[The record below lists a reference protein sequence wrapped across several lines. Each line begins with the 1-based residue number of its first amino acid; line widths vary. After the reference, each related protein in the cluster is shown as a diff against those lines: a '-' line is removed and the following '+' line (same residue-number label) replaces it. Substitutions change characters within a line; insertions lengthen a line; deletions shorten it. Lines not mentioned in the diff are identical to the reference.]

1 MNIEN
6 LSLVVDNINYLNQ
19 INCNF
24 EFNKIYALVGD
35 TSVNVFLRVLCNLI
49 KPTLGS
55 IKITD
60 NTNLGFFLTDNT
72 NLGFFLNDMHFIND
86 FDAIETLEDISTT
99 KLDKKEI
106 SVLLNKV
113 DLLKDSKLEIKNYS
127 ENMLKKLGIIC
138 TTLNNNKIILIED
151 VFKSLTKSDVDAVR
165 IFLLNLKSNGYLII
179 ITGRQKE
186 EFTYFADK
194 IYELESGTLNEIL

>member
-60 NTNLGFFLTDNT
+60 NTNLGFFL
-72 NLGFFLNDMHFIND
+72 NDMHFIND

-106 SVLLNKV
+106 GVLLNKV

-151 VFKSLTKSDVDAVR
+151 VFKSLTQSDIDAVR

>member
-55 IKITD
+55 IKI
-60 NTNLGFFLTDNT
+60 TDNT

-151 VFKSLTKSDVDAVR
+151 VFKSLTQSDIDAVR

>member
-1 MNIEN
+1 MNIKN

-55 IKITD
+55 IKI
-60 NTNLGFFLTDNT
+60 TDNT

-151 VFKSLTKSDVDAVR
+151 VFKSLTQSDIDAVR

>member
-60 NTNLGFFLTDNT
+60 NTNLGFFL
-72 NLGFFLNDMHFIND
+72 NDMHFIND

-106 SVLLNKV
+106 GVLLNKV

-151 VFKSLTKSDVDAVR
+151 VFKSLTQSDIDAVR
-165 IFLLNLKSNGYLII
+165 ILLLNLKSNGYLII

>member
-1 MNIEN
+1 
-6 LSLVVDNINYLNQ
+6 
-19 INCNF
+19 
-24 EFNKIYALVGD
+24 
-35 TSVNVFLRVLCNLI
+35 
-49 KPTLGS
+49 
-55 IKITD
+55 
-60 NTNLGFFLTDNT
+60 
-72 NLGFFLNDMHFIND
+72 MHFIND

>member
-55 IKITD
+55 IKIA
-60 NTNLGFFLTDNT
+60 DNT
-72 NLGFFLNDMHFIND
+72 NLGFFLNDMHFISD

-106 SVLLNKV
+106 GVLLNKV

-151 VFKSLTKSDVDAVR
+151 VFKSLTQSDIDAVR
-165 IFLLNLKSNGYLII
+165 ILLLNLKSNGYLII

>member
-6 LSLVVDNINYLNQ
+6 LSLFVDNINYLNQ

-55 IKITD
+55 IKI
-60 NTNLGFFLTDNT
+60 TDNT

>member
-24 EFNKIYALVGD
+24 ELNKIYALVGD

-55 IKITD
+55 IKITY
-60 NTNLGFFLTDNT
+60 NT

-106 SVLLNKV
+106 GVLLNKV

-151 VFKSLTKSDVDAVR
+151 VFKSLTPSDIDAVR

>member
-6 LSLVVDNINYLNQ
+6 LSLVVDNINYLNK

-60 NTNLGFFLTDNT
+60 NTNLGFFL
-72 NLGFFLNDMHFIND
+72 NDMHFIND

-99 KLDKKEI
+99 KLDKKDI

-127 ENMLKKLGIIC
+127 ENMLKKLGVIC

-151 VFKSLTKSDVDAVR
+151 VFKSLTQSDIDAVR
-165 IFLLNLKSNGYLII
+165 ILLLNLKSNGYLII

>member
-60 NTNLGFFLTDNT
+60 NTNLGFFL
-72 NLGFFLNDMHFIND
+72 NDMHFIND

-127 ENMLKKLGIIC
+127 ENMFKKLGIIC

-151 VFKSLTKSDVDAVR
+151 VFKSLTQSDIDAVR
-165 IFLLNLKSNGYLII
+165 ILLLNLKSNGYLII

>member
-60 NTNLGFFLTDNT
+60 NTNLGFFL
-72 NLGFFLNDMHFIND
+72 NDMHFIND

-106 SVLLNKV
+106 SVLLDKV

>member
-35 TSVNVFLRVLCNLI
+35 TSVNVFLRLLCNLI

-55 IKITD
+55 IKI
-60 NTNLGFFLTDNT
+60 TDNT

-151 VFKSLTKSDVDAVR
+151 VFKSLTKSDIDAVR

-186 EFTYFADK
+186 EFTYFADR

>member
-6 LSLVVDNINYLNQ
+6 LSIVVDNINYLNQ

-55 IKITD
+55 IKI
-60 NTNLGFFLTDNT
+60 TDNT

-151 VFKSLTKSDVDAVR
+151 VFKSLTQSDIDAVR
-165 IFLLNLKSNGYLII
+165 ILLLNLKSNGYLII

>member
-55 IKITD
+55 IKIA
-60 NTNLGFFLTDNT
+60 DNT

-151 VFKSLTKSDVDAVR
+151 VFKSLTQSDIDAVR
-165 IFLLNLKSNGYLII
+165 IFLLNLKSNDYLII

-186 EFTYFADK
+186 EFTYFDDK

>member
-55 IKITD
+55 IKI
-60 NTNLGFFLTDNT
+60 TDNT

-151 VFKSLTKSDVDAVR
+151 VFKSLTPSDIDAVR

-186 EFTYFADK
+186 EFTYFVDK

>member
-6 LSLVVDNINYLNQ
+6 LSIVVDNINYLNQ

-60 NTNLGFFLTDNT
+60 NTNLGFFL
-72 NLGFFLNDMHFIND
+72 NDMHFIND
-86 FDAIETLEDISTT
+86 FNAIETLEDISTT

-151 VFKSLTKSDVDAVR
+151 VFKSLTPSDIDAVR

-186 EFTYFADK
+186 EFTYFVDK

>member
-1 MNIEN
+1 M
-6 LSLVVDNINYLNQ
+6 
-19 INCNF
+19 
-24 EFNKIYALVGD
+24 
-35 TSVNVFLRVLCNLI
+35 CNLI

-55 IKITD
+55 IKI
-60 NTNLGFFLTDNT
+60 TDNT

-113 DLLKDSKLEIKNYS
+113 DLLKDSKLKIKNYS

>member
-55 IKITD
+55 IKI
-60 NTNLGFFLTDNT
+60 TDNT

-151 VFKSLTKSDVDAVR
+151 VFKSLTQSDIDSVR

>member
-60 NTNLGFFLTDNT
+60 NTNLGFFL
-72 NLGFFLNDMHFIND
+72 NDMHFIND

-127 ENMLKKLGIIC
+127 ENMLKKLSIIC

-151 VFKSLTKSDVDAVR
+151 VFKSLTQSDIDAVR

>member
-24 EFNKIYALVGD
+24 ELNKIYALVGD

-49 KPTLGS
+49 KPTSGS
-55 IKITD
+55 IKITY
-60 NTNLGFFLTDNT
+60 NT

-106 SVLLNKV
+106 GVLLNKV

-151 VFKSLTKSDVDAVR
+151 VFKSLTQSDIDAVR

>member
-55 IKITD
+55 IKI
-60 NTNLGFFLTDNT
+60 TDNT

-151 VFKSLTKSDVDAVR
+151 VFKSLTQSDIDAVR
-165 IFLLNLKSNGYLII
+165 IFLLNLKSNDYLII

>member
-60 NTNLGFFLTDNT
+60 NTNLGFFL
-72 NLGFFLNDMHFIND
+72 NDMHFIND
-86 FDAIETLEDISTT
+86 FDAIATLEDISTT

-151 VFKSLTKSDVDAVR
+151 VFKSLTQSDIDAVR
-165 IFLLNLKSNGYLII
+165 ILLLNLKSNGYLII

>member
-6 LSLVVDNINYLNQ
+6 LSLVVDNINYLNK

-60 NTNLGFFLTDNT
+60 NTNLVFL
-72 NLGFFLNDMHFIND
+72 M
-86 FDAIETLEDISTT
+86 
-99 KLDKKEI
+99 
-106 SVLLNKV
+106 
-113 DLLKDSKLEIKNYS
+113 
-127 ENMLKKLGIIC
+127 IC
-138 TTLNNNKIILIED
+138 TLLMILMP
-151 VFKSLTKSDVDAVR
+151 
-165 IFLLNLKSNGYLII
+165 
-179 ITGRQKE
+179 
-186 EFTYFADK
+186 
-194 IYELESGTLNEIL
+194 

>member
-1 MNIEN
+1 MKIEN

-60 NTNLGFFLTDNT
+60 NP

-151 VFKSLTKSDVDAVR
+151 VFKSLTQSDIDAVR
-165 IFLLNLKSNGYLII
+165 IFLLNLKSNDYLII

>member
-55 IKITD
+55 IKI
-60 NTNLGFFLTDNT
+60 TDNT

-151 VFKSLTKSDVDAVR
+151 VFKILTSNDVDAVR

>member
-55 IKITD
+55 IKI
-60 NTNLGFFLTDNT
+60 TDNT

-151 VFKSLTKSDVDAVR
+151 VFKSLNKIDIDAVK
-165 IFLLNLKSNGYLII
+165 F
-179 ITGRQKE
+179 
-186 EFTYFADK
+186 FF
-194 IYELESGTLNEIL
+194 

>member
-6 LSLVVDNINYLNQ
+6 LSIVVDNINYLNQ

-55 IKITD
+55 IKI
-60 NTNLGFFLTDNT
+60 TDNT

-151 VFKSLTKSDVDAVR
+151 VFKSLTPSDIDAVR

-186 EFTYFADK
+186 EFTYFVDK

>member
-55 IKITD
+55 IKI
-60 NTNLGFFLTDNT
+60 TDNT

-151 VFKSLTKSDVDAVR
+151 VFKSLTQSDIDAVR

-194 IYELESGTLNEIL
+194 IYGLESGTLNEIL

>member
-6 LSLVVDNINYLNQ
+6 LSLGVDNINYLNK

-55 IKITD
+55 IKI
-60 NTNLGFFLTDNT
+60 TDNT

-151 VFKSLTKSDVDAVR
+151 VFKSLTPSDIDAVR

-186 EFTYFADK
+186 EFTYFVDK

>member
-60 NTNLGFFLTDNT
+60 NTNLGFFL
-72 NLGFFLNDMHFIND
+72 NDMHFIND

-106 SVLLNKV
+106 SVILNKV

-151 VFKSLTKSDVDAVR
+151 VFKSLTSNDVDAVR

>member
-60 NTNLGFFLTDNT
+60 NTNLR
-72 NLGFFLNDMHFIND
+72 FFLNDMHFIND

>member
-6 LSLVVDNINYLNQ
+6 LSLVVDNINYLNK

-60 NTNLGFFLTDNT
+60 NTNLV
-72 NLGFFLNDMHFIND
+72 FFLNDMHFIND

-127 ENMLKKLGIIC
+127 ENMLKKLVNDIKGGKKNEFV
-138 TTLNNNKIILIED
+138 LQKYQRRQR
-151 VFKSLTKSDVDAVR
+151 K
-165 IFLLNLKSNGYLII
+165 GYC
-179 ITGRQKE
+179 ITGNFKGSCGRRW
-186 EFTYFADK
+186 FIRTGAD
-194 IYELESGTLNEIL
+194 SGIG

>member
-55 IKITD
+55 IKI
-60 NTNLGFFLTDNT
+60 TDNT

-151 VFKSLTKSDVDAVR
+151 VFKSLTPSDIDAVR

-179 ITGRQKE
+179 ITGRQNE

>member
-55 IKITD
+55 IKI
-60 NTNLGFFLTDNT
+60 TDNT

-151 VFKSLTKSDVDAVR
+151 VFKSLTQSDIDAVR
-165 IFLLNLKSNGYLII
+165 IFLLNLKSNDYLII

-186 EFTYFADK
+186 KFTYFADK

>member
-60 NTNLGFFLTDNT
+60 NTNLGFFL
-72 NLGFFLNDMHFIND
+72 NDMHFIND

-113 DLLKDSKLEIKNYS
+113 DVLKDSKLEIKNYS

>member
-6 LSLVVDNINYLNQ
+6 LSLVVDNINYLNK

-55 IKITD
+55 IKI
-60 NTNLGFFLTDNT
+60 TDNT

-151 VFKSLTKSDVDAVR
+151 VFKSLTQSDIDAVR

-186 EFTYFADK
+186 EFTYFVDK

>member
-24 EFNKIYALVGD
+24 EFNKIYTLVGD

-55 IKITD
+55 IKI
-60 NTNLGFFLTDNT
+60 TDNT

-151 VFKSLTKSDVDAVR
+151 VFKSLTQSDIDAVR

-186 EFTYFADK
+186 EFTYFVDK

>member
-6 LSLVVDNINYLNQ
+6 LSIVVDNINYLNQ

-60 NTNLGFFLTDNT
+60 NTNLGFFL
-72 NLGFFLNDMHFIND
+72 NDMHFIND
-86 FDAIETLEDISTT
+86 YDAIETLEDISTT

-106 SVLLNKV
+106 GVLLNKV

-151 VFKSLTKSDVDAVR
+151 VFKSLTQSDIDAVR

>member
-1 MNIEN
+1 MYIEN

-60 NTNLGFFLTDNT
+60 NTY
-72 NLGFFLNDMHFIND
+72 LGFFLNDMHFLND
-86 FDAIETLEDISTT
+86 FNAIETLEDISTT

-106 SVLLNKV
+106 SILLNKL
-113 DLLKDSKLEIKNYS
+113 DLLKDGKLEIKNYS

-151 VFKSLTKSDVDAVR
+151 VFKSLTPSDIDAVR
-165 IFLLNLKSNGYLII
+165 IFLLNLKRNGYLII

-186 EFTYFADK
+186 KFTYFADK